1 MWYAIAVW
9 FAMAEPMVIPVVMTQ
24 FRTQADCIEY
34 IIENSDFNMVVHE
47 QPNIIWLDDGVEDQ
61 FAIACQTRTQET

>member
-9 FAMAEPMVIPVVMTQ
+9 FAMAEPMAVPVVMQEFKTQ
-24 FRTQADCIEY
+24 TDCIEY

-61 FAIACQTRTQET
+61 FAIACQTRVSEA

>member
-47 QPNIIWLDDGVEDQ
+47 QPNIIWLDDGIEDQ